1 MQNREL
7 NFRVFAREAC
17 PIIDVPAGET
27 VFHMGE
33 PGATMYVILAG
44 RIDMVN
50 GDRLIESLG
59 ARSWTR
65 RKSARAM
72 RPSELGSKSFFS
84 DIFSTFSDKG
94 ETGTFNG
101 EPARESLTA
110 PPAGYQTPSPAQPY
124 GLAPK
129 KAKAKA
135 ATVEDRAEGTR

>member
-1 MQNREL
+1 VAAGTSASAGSPQNPDE
-7 NFRVFAREAC
+7 
-17 PIIDVPAGET
+17 
-27 VFHMGE
+27 
-33 PGATMYVILAG
+33 
-44 RIDMVN
+44 
-50 GDRLIESLG
+50 
-59 ARSWTR
+59 
-65 RKSARAM
+65 SARAM

-84 DIFSTFSDKG
+84 DIFSSFSDKG

-129 KAKAKA
+129 NAKGKA